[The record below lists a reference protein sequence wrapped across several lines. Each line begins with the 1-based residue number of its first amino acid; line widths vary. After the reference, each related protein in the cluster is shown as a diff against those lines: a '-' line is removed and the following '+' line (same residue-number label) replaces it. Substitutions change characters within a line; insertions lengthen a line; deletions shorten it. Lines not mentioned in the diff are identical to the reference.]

1 MSGRRFLFISAIL
14 LLVVSAIACF
24 KPDADDFA
32 LSKEAVVMRSIG
44 HQILLSTGDSTS
56 RVLSVGKISDYEYL
70 IRFEHAFTFKTDS
83 IIKIIR
89 HAITAGHLPPDY
101 MVDVTDSRSNQVVY
115 GFGILKTEQNQV
127 LPCKGRIQP
136 KANYAVHIK
145 FRDTHTDLM
154 TKNNMVRVSGSL
166 AVIMLI
172 FSGLGL
178 NRRQQKILPSPKL
191 PTSAAEPLVINIGLY
206 RFNPANSYLELNQE
220 QIKLSEKEFKLL
232 TILARHMKTV
242 VDRQDLQKVWEDDG
256 VIVGRS
262 LDMFISKLR
271 KKLDQD
277 PAVKLVNVHGK
288 GYKLEVI

>member
-1 MSGRRFLFISAIL
+1 MRGRRFLFISAIL
-14 LLVVSAIACF
+14 LLVVSVIACF
-24 KPDADDFA
+24 KPDADNFA

-56 RVLSVGKISDYEYL
+56 RVLPIGKIGDHEYL

-101 MVDVTDSRSNQVVY
+101 VVDVTDSRSKQVVY
-115 GFGILKTEQNQV
+115 GFAVLKTEQSQV
-127 LPCKGRIQP
+127 LPCKGRLQP
-136 KANYAVHIK
+136 KADYAVHIK
-145 FRDTHTDLM
+145 FRDTSTGLVN
-154 TKNNMVRVSGSL
+154 KNNIVRVSGSL

-178 NRRQQKILPSPKL
+178 NRRQQKILPSPIQ
-191 PTSAAEPLVINIGLY
+191 PTSAVEPSAITIGLY
-206 RFNPANSYLELNQE
+206 RFNPAHPFLELNQE
-220 QIKLSEKEFKLL
+220 QVKLSDKEFKLL
-232 TILARHMKTV
+232 IILTRHLNTV
-242 VDRQDLQKVWEDDG
+242 VDRNRLQKVWEDDG

-288 GYKLEVI
+288 GYKLEVN

>member
-14 LLVVSAIACF
+14 LLVVSVIACF

-56 RVLSVGKISDYEYL
+56 RVLPIGKIGDHEYL

-101 MVDVTDSRSNQVVY
+101 VVDVTDSRSKQVVY
-115 GFGILKTEQNQV
+115 GFAVLKTEQNQV
-127 LPCKGRIQP
+127 LPCKGRLQP
-136 KANYAVHIK
+136 KADYAVHIK
-145 FRDTHTDLM
+145 FRDNNTGLM
-154 TKNNMVRVSGSL
+154 NKNNMARVSGSL

-178 NRRQQKILPSPKL
+178 NRRQQKILPSPIR
-191 PTSAAEPLVINIGLY
+191 PTSAVEPSAITIGLY
-206 RFNPANSYLELNQE
+206 RFNPAHPFLELNQE
-220 QIKLSEKEFKLL
+220 QVKLSDKEFKLL
-232 TILARHMKTV
+232 IILTRHLNTV
-242 VDRQDLQKVWEDDG
+242 VDRNHLQKVWEDDG

-288 GYKLEVI
+288 GYKLEVN